1 MEDLLEIKDLKKYF
15 FLKKG
20 LFSFNKETIKAVDNI
35 SFSIKKGEILG
46 LVGESGSGKS
56 TIAKLIVRLIYPQ
69 EGKIFFKKEEI
80 GKFSREKLSKN
91 VQMIFQDPFASLNP
105 KLSIGTIIGEVVRV
119 RNKISGEICSKGEVR
134 EEIKRILATVGLP
147 INILSDYPHQFSG
160 GQRQRIGIARALAMR
175 PRLIIADEPVSS
187 LDISIQAQIIN
198 LLLDL
203 KEEFNLSF
211 LFIAH
216 DLNLVKYLSQRM
228 LVMYKGKIV
237 EEGLSEEIYRNPQHS
252 YTQQLIESIPKIKYW
267 L

>member
-1 MEDLLEIKDLKKYF
+1 MEKLLEVKNLSKYF

-20 LFSFNKETIKAVDNI
+20 IFNLEKETIKAVDDI
-35 SFSIKKGEILG
+35 SFDIEKGEILG

-69 EGKIFFKKEEI
+69 AGRIYFEKEEVR
-80 GKFSREKLSKN
+80 KFSREKLSKN
-91 VQMIFQDPFASLNP
+91 IQMIFQDPFASLNP
-105 KLSIGTIIGEVVRV
+105 KLSVGTIIGEVIRV
-119 RNKISGEICSKGEVR
+119 KNKILGKGCSKKNIR
-134 EEIKRILATVGLP
+134 EEIKSILATVGLP
-147 INILSDYPHQFSG
+147 INILGDYPHQFSG
-160 GQRQRIGIARALAMR
+160 GQRQRIGIARALAMQ

-211 LFIAH
+211 IFIAH
-216 DLNLVKYLSQRM
+216 DLNLVKYLSRRM

-237 EEGLSEEIYRNPQHS
+237 EEGLSEEIYRNPQNS
-252 YTQQLIESIPKIKYW
+252 YTKQLIKSIPKIKYW
-267 L
+267 S

>member
-1 MEDLLEIKDLKKYF
+1 MEKLLKVENLRKYF

-20 LFSFNKETIKAVDNI
+20 IFNLKKEAIKAVDDV
-35 SFSIKKGEILG
+35 SFNLEKGEILG

-69 EGKIFFKKEEI
+69 TGKIFFKKEEI

-105 KLSIGTIIGEVVRV
+105 KLSVGTIIGEVVRI
-119 RNKISGEICSKGEVR
+119 RNRISGEACSRNDIR
-134 EEIKRILATVGLP
+134 EEIKRILDTVGLP
-147 INILSDYPHQFSG
+147 VNILSDYPHQFSG

-203 KEEFNLSF
+203 KEEFDLSF
-211 LFIAH
+211 IFIAH
-216 DLNLVKYLSQRM
+216 DLNLVKYVSQRM

-237 EEGLSEEIYRNPQHS
+237 EEGLSEEIYRNPKNS

-267 L
+267 S